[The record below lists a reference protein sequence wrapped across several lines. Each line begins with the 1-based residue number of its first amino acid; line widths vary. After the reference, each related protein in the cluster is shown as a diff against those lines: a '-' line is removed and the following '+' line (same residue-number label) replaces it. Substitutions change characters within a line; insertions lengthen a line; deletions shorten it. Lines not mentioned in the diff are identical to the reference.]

1 MSSPVRR
8 HHPRPSHATAT
19 CVHCFAS
26 PALRPSSHALPYL
39 NGLRSSTSNPDVYYL
54 TAHDASPS
62 EDPEKHYA
70 DQAHLC
76 PKHNVLKPKR
86 NVIVMPSLAHTGI
99 SLASDQ
105 SDRTEW
111 RADLHALTND
121 LHRTWT
127 PASIVWSEDALRVG
141 FFKDAAQVKPSVH
154 SVLLQGLKQTTPTET
169 PTPCVSLSSP
179 YRPKH
184 L

>member
-1 MSSPVRR
+1 MSSPARR
-8 HHPRPSHATAT
+8 HPLRPSHATAT

-26 PALRPSSHALPYL
+26 PSLRPSRCALPYL
-39 NGLRSSTSNPDVYYL
+39 NGLRSSASNPDVYYL
-54 TAHDASPS
+54 TAHEASPS
-62 EDPEKHYA
+62 KVDPEKHYA
-70 DQAHLC
+70 AEAHLC

-111 RADLHALTND
+111 RADLHALTTD

-127 PASIVWSEDALRVG
+127 PAPIVWSEQALHVG

-154 SVLLQGLKQTTPTET
+154 SVLLQGLQQSPSDTAI
-169 PTPCVSLSSP
+169 PCVSLSSP